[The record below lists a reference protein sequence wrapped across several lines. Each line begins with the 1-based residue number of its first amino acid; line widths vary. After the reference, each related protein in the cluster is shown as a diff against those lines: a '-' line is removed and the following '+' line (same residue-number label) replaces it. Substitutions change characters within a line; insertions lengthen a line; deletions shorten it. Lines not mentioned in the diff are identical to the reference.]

1 MELEVITRKWGN
13 SIAVVI
19 PSATVEQQK
28 LKENEKVFIKIERK
42 RQVKVKD
49 VFGMLKG
56 WKRPTEEII
65 KEARK
70 GWD

>member
-1 MELEVITRKWGN
+1 MEIEAITRKCGN

-19 PSATVEQQK
+19 PSMIAEQQK
-28 LKENEKVFIKIERK
+28 IRENEKVRVKIEKKK
-42 RQVKVKD
+42 RVKVKD
-49 VFGMLKG
+49 VFGMLKD

-65 KEARK
+65 KEARR

>member
-1 MELEVITRKWGN
+1 MTRKWGN

-19 PSATVEQQK
+19 PAKIAEQQK
-28 LKENEKVFIKIERK
+28 ITENEHVTVRIEKIKA
-42 RQVKVKD
+42 VKVKD
-49 VFGMLKG
+49 VFGLLKD

-65 KEARK
+65 EEARR

>member
-1 MELEVITRKWGN
+1 MEIEAITRKWGN

-19 PSATVEQQK
+19 PSMIAEQQK
-28 LKENEKVFIKIERK
+28 IRENEKVRVKIEKKK
-42 RQVKVKD
+42 RVKVKD
-49 VFGMLKG
+49 VFGMLKD

-65 KEARK
+65 KEARR